1 MLTGQWY
8 LWGYALA
15 FSPATYSDDASQ
27 VVSWYGGETK
37 ANAYIDVTARPVGIQ
52 GPDSTVM
59 LGPKIPE
66 MVYVFYQGMFACFT
80 WVYLKHASWR
90 MG

>member
-1 MLTGQWY
+1 MSFAAKYRNGMLTGQWY

-15 FSPATYSDDASQ
+15 FSPATYSNNSQ
-27 VVSWYGGETK
+27 QVMSWYGGDTK

-52 GPDSTVM
+52 GPDPTTM

-66 MVYVFYQGMFACFT
+66 MLHVSLYKTTDLG
-80 WVYLKHASWR
+80 LS
-90 MG
+90 